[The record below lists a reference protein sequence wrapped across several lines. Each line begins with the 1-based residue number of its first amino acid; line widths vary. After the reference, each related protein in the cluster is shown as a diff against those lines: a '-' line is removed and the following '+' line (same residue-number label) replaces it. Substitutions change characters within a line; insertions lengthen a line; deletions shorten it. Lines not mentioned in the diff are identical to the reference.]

1 MKTISSLLLILVV
14 ATPVTFPLPLQ
25 AQDVAQRQIRTY
37 IPPEHLVSFLPS
49 TPFDTFIEFLN
60 PIFKR
65 ATGKEV
71 IDTESRTNPIGL
83 SISGMHFM
91 DALELVLQQNGMAF
105 RETERYFLISDAPQ
119 EAPIRGNESIVGGAR
134 GPSPET
140 VAVSELAGLDT
151 RQIEINAILFEVNHT
166 KAKQSGID
174 WSVILG
180 STGANSGASG
190 GGGAGGSEG
199 SQNSVSVSLK
209 TKELFSS
216 LDDVLETP
224 DKINFSDL
232 NKLFRIAEAQG
243 IGETVANPSV
253 TVQSGVEG
261 DLQIGSDVPIQIRDF
276 SGNTVTELFK
286 TGIIVNVTPTLIQEA
301 LADTLGSPIMNF
313 IHLDVE
319 VEKSG
324 SRPSAAG
331 AIIDRSKA
339 TTQVVLLDGEQTII
353 GGLYST
359 DETISRSGVPI
370 LKDLPGWFFGL
381 KYVFGKSQKQI
392 TQKELV
398 IAIQVRLVDPIRTR
412 MARRNAD
419 NLLEERRRSVED
431 ALRRF
436 NEGVEEKVTKGK
448 MGEESRN

>member
-1 MKTISSLLLILVV
+1 MRKTAAYLLILVA
-14 ATPVTFPLPLQ
+14 ATTVTSQLPVH

-71 IDTESRTNPIGL
+71 IDTESRSNPIGL

-105 RETERYFLISDAPQ
+105 RETERYFLVSEAPQ
-119 EAPIRGNESIVGGAR
+119 DPPIRGNESIVAGAFVPR
-134 GPSPET
+134 SET
-140 VAVSELAGLDT
+140 LAVSALAGLDT

-180 STGANSGASG
+180 STGANAAATG
-190 GGGAGGSEG
+190 GGGGGDAQGSE
-199 SQNSVSVSLK
+199 NSLSVSLK

-216 LDDVLETP
+216 LDNVLETP

-232 NKLFRIAEAQG
+232 NRLFRIAEAEG

-301 LADTLGSPIMNF
+301 LADTFGSPVMEF

-359 DETISRSGVPI
+359 DESISRSGVPI

-412 MARRNAD
+412 MARMNAD
-419 NLLEERRRSVED
+419 NLLEERRQSVQD

-436 NEGVEEKVTKGK
+436 NEGVEDKVDKGK
-448 MGEESRN
+448 MREGSRN

>member
-1 MKTISSLLLILVV
+1 MRKTAAYLLILLAAMV
-14 ATPVTFPLPLQ
+14 ATAPTPAV

-91 DALELVLQQNGMAF
+91 DALELVLQQNGMVF
-105 RETERYFLISDAPQ
+105 RETERYFLVSEAPQ
-119 EAPIRGNESIVGGAR
+119 DAPIRGNESLLADA
-134 GPSPET
+134 GPQRSET
-140 VAVSELAGLDT
+140 LVVSELAGLDT

-180 STGANSGASG
+180 STGANAAATG
-190 GGGAGGSEG
+190 GGGGGGEGSE
-199 SQNSVSVSLK
+199 NSLSVSLK

-216 LDDVLETP
+216 FDDVLETP
-224 DKINFSDL
+224 DQINFSDL
-232 NKLFRIAEAQG
+232 NRLFRVAEAEG

-301 LADTLGSPIMNF
+301 LADTLGSPVMDF

-412 MARRNAD
+412 MARMNAD

-436 NEGVEEKVTKGK
+436 NEGVEQKVDKGK
-448 MGEESRN
+448 MGEGSRN

>member
-1 MKTISSLLLILVV
+1 MRKIAAYILILLTTMSMTSFRS
-14 ATPVTFPLPLQ
+14 AE

-71 IDTESRTNPIGL
+71 IDTESRTEPIGL

-91 DALELVLQQNGMAF
+91 DALELVLQQNGMTF
-105 RETERYFLISDAPQ
+105 RETDRYFLISEAP
-119 EAPIRGNESIVGGAR
+119 EDAPIRGNESLMAEAT
-134 GPSPET
+134 GPRTENAQASI
-140 VAVSELAGLDT
+140 LAGLDT

-180 STGANSGASG
+180 STGANAAATGGGASG
-190 GGGAGGSEG
+190 GEGSE
-199 SQNSVSVSLK
+199 NSLSVSLK

-216 LDDVLETP
+216 FDDVLETP

-232 NKLFRIAEAQG
+232 NRLFRVAEAEG

-301 LADTLGSPIMNF
+301 LADTLGSPVMDF

-412 MARRNAD
+412 MARMNAD
-419 NLLEERRRSVED
+419 NLLEERRQSVQD

-436 NEGVEEKVTKGK
+436 NEGVEQKVDKGK
-448 MGEESRN
+448 MGEGSRN

>member
-1 MKTISSLLLILVV
+1 MRKTAAYLLILLAAMV
-14 ATPVTFPLPLQ
+14 ATAPTPAV

-91 DALELVLQQNGMAF
+91 DALELVLQQNGMVF
-105 RETERYFLISDAPQ
+105 RETERYFLVSEAPQ
-119 EAPIRGNESIVGGAR
+119 DAPIRGNESLLADA
-134 GPSPET
+134 GPQRPET
-140 VAVSELAGLDT
+140 LVSSELAGLDT

-180 STGANSGASG
+180 STGANAAATG
-190 GGGAGGSEG
+190 GGGAGGAGSE
-199 SQNSVSVSLK
+199 NSLSVSLK

-216 LDDVLETP
+216 FDDVLETP
-224 DKINFSDL
+224 DQINFSDL
-232 NKLFRIAEAQG
+232 NRLFRVAEAEG

-301 LADTLGSPIMNF
+301 LADTLGSPIMDF

-412 MARRNAD
+412 MARMNAD

-436 NEGVEEKVTKGK
+436 NEGVEQKVDKGK
-448 MGEESRN
+448 MGEGSRN